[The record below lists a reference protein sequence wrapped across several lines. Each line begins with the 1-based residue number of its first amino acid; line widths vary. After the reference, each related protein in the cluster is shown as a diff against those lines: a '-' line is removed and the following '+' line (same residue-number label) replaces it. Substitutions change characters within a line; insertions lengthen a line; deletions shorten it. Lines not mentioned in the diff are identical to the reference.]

1 MESNNWIKFDGK
13 KYHLGNGETALDA
26 MLRGGANLS
35 FSCRKGSC
43 HSCLL
48 EAVSGELGEESQ
60 ARLSK
65 EMREKNLFLPCVTSH
80 ATEVEARK
88 PDLSQW
94 FSEAVVIGKTQL
106 SKDIWKLSLEP
117 LSPMDWRAGQF
128 INLQNENGDTRS
140 YSIASIQD
148 EDYFVELHIRH
159 YPGGKVSD
167 WVVSTLQVNDTVKIQ
182 GPTGTCYYDTEMA
195 GRPLLLI
202 AVGTGSAPL
211 IGVARDALRRGHSA
225 PISFYHGAAIEE
237 NLYLK
242 DQLSALEESHPNFKA
257 TCASLEVNGE
267 RGITDIALS
276 DHPNLVKQV
285 VFLAGAPD
293 VIEDARIKS
302 VAACAQLSSIYS
314 DPFET
319 SEPYMPKDLQK
330 MSDIKPDP
338 ELWAALGE
346 GEILRNVLT
355 DFYELVFEDPRL
367 APFFHKVTKDRV
379 AGKQY
384 EFIANL
390 LRGTRGSFV
399 EPPFNAHH
407 WMVISDELFD
417 YRENLFFSVVKKYN
431 VPEHLSAR
439 LASIHETFRRE
450 IVKSAERGIIH
461 DGVEVNRS
469 GYSNEVMDVAS
480 VCDGCYD
487 EINAGSIVR
496 MHQRTGEVFCSG
508 CEATAA

>member
-1 MESNNWIKFDGK
+1 MASNNWIKYDGK
-13 KYHLGNGETALDA
+13 KYLLGNGETALDA

-60 ARLSK
+60 SRLSE

-94 FSEAVVIGKTQL
+94 FADALVTGKKQL

-117 LSPMDWRAGQF
+117 LTQMEWRAGQF
-128 INLQNENGDTRS
+128 INLQNEAGDTRS
-140 YSIASIQD
+140 YSIASIHD
-148 EDYFVELHIRH
+148 ADYFVELHIRH
-159 YPGGKVSD
+159 YPDGKVSD

-182 GPTGTCYYDTEMA
+182 GPVGTCYYDSEMA

-202 AVGTGSAPL
+202 AVGTGAAPL
-211 IGVARDALRRGHSA
+211 IGVAREALRQGHSA

-242 DQLSALEESHPNFKA
+242 TQLSELENSHPNFKA

-267 RGITDIALS
+267 RSITDIALS
-276 DHPNLVKQV
+276 EHSNLNKHV

-293 VIEDARIKS
+293 IIEDARIRS

-319 SEPYMPKDLQK
+319 SEPYMPNDEKK
-330 MSDIKPDP
+330 MSSIKPDP

-346 GEILRNVLT
+346 GEILKSVLN
-355 DFYELVFEDPRL
+355 DFYDIVFEDPRL
-367 APFFHKVTKDRV
+367 ATFFHKVTKERV

-399 EPPFNAHH
+399 EPPFNSHH
-407 WMVISDELFD
+407 WMVISDELFN
-417 YRENLFFSVVKKYN
+417 YREGIFFGVVEKYN
-431 VPEHLSAR
+431 VPEHLAAR

-461 DGVEVNRS
+461 GGVEVNRT
-469 GYSNEVMDVAS
+469 GYSSEVMDVAS
-480 VCDGCYD
+480 VCDGCYE
-487 EINAGSIVR
+487 EIHAGSMVR
-496 MHQRTGEVFCSG
+496 MHQRTGEVFCLG
-508 CEATAA
+508 CEAAAA